1 MKLLH
6 IDSSILGDASVS
18 RQLSRAV
25 VAAWQAAEADVQV
38 TYRDLASDELGHLS
52 AVSLIAPSTPAEL
65 RDAAQKLEAERAES
79 TLVEFLAADVIVI
92 GAPMYNFALPSQLKA
107 WIDRITVAGK
117 TFRYTEQGPEGLAV
131 GKRVV
136 IVSTAGG
143 QHAGQPSAAAHEDYL
158 KFVLGFVGITDVQV
172 VHAHGLA
179 MGDAPRAQAIEQAQ
193 ARIGELFEAAA
204 A

>member
-1 MKLLH
+1 M
-6 IDSSILGDASVS
+6 
-18 RQLSRAV
+18 
-25 VAAWQAAEADVQV
+25 
-38 TYRDLASDELGHLS
+38 
-52 AVSLIAPSTPAEL
+52 
-65 RDAAQKLEAERAES
+65 
-79 TLVEFLAADVIVI
+79 
-92 GAPMYNFALPSQLKA
+92 
-107 WIDRITVAGK
+107 AGK